1 MRTQRPPRKTTA
13 PATTPSAVPAAGDGL
28 TREAVLAAALD
39 LIDRKGVAAFS
50 VRDLAREL
58 SVYPTA
64 LYWHVPGRNAL
75 IAGAV
80 ALALKG
86 LTPKRRPADWT
97 AGVRTLLRRYREAVR
112 AHPAIAPVL
121 GAQLVSNE
129 SMPPELMEY
138 LLDLLVR
145 AGFAGERLRHAYN
158 TLVAA
163 MVGFVTLELAPLP
176 DDEPE
181 AWAEAHQRR
190 MQSVDAGLF
199 PTLAREQPNL
209 ARGAFVVRA
218 RSGTEQPLNASFD
231 FWTETVI
238 AGLQARLAP
247 PADAPV

>member
-1 MRTQRPPRKTTA
+1 MSTSKPTSAPSRP
-13 PATTPSAVPAAGDGL
+13 GDGL
-28 TREAVLAAALD
+28 TRDAVLAAALA

-58 SVYPTA
+58 GVYPTA

-80 ALALKG
+80 ALALGDLKP
-86 LTPKRRPADWT
+86 TRRPADWA
-97 AGVRTLLRRYREAVR
+97 AGVRTLFRRYRKAVR

-129 SMPPELMEY
+129 SMPCELVEHMLA
-138 LLDLLVR
+138 LLER
-145 AGFAGERLRHAYN
+145 AGFSGDRLRHAYN
-158 TLVAA
+158 TLVAG

-176 DDEPE
+176 EEDPE
-181 AWAEAHQRR
+181 GWAKAHRQR
-190 MQSVDAGLF
+190 MQSVNARQC
-199 PTLAREQPNL
+199 PTLAREMPHL

-218 RSGTEQPLNASFD
+218 SSGVDQPLEQSFE

-238 AGLQARLAP
+238 QGLAAMRERSAPGPAQAT
-247 PADAPV
+247 